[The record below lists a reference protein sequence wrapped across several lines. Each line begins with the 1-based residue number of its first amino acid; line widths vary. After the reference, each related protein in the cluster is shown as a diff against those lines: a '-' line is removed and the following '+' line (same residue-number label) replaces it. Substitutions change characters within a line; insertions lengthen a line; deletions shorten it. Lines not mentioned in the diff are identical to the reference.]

1 METGWIITTLARM
14 RETQIAHALWR
25 QINKLMVAGVTAR
38 ISHIAVSREARLVAI
53 VVVTPGVV

>member
-1 METGWIITTLARM
+1 M

-25 QINKLMVAGVTAR
+25 QINKLMLAGVTAP
-38 ISHIAVSREARLVAI
+38 ISHIAVSRDARLVAI

>member
-14 RETQIAHALWR
+14 RQTQIAHALWR

-38 ISHIAVSREARLVAI
+38 ISHIAVSRETRMVAI